1 MAGITAQITA
11 LNSGGTSTPAN
22 FSLNSFVAINTQ
34 DGPNTIM
41 IDVSTPS
48 SWSQTGG
55 LLALFFPTPSP
66 QNGNTPT
73 VRIIPQSSILSTTSN
88 GVSGITSGVNDNFT
102 LGLNGAGTLY
112 IIAGSGTWAGVATV
126 TLRQGA
132 GGPSLTGTED
142 LGSITIAGS
151 LPAGTNNIGTVVT
164 QGLTSTPADGPVSVP
179 ATTNTPLVAAG
190 TYKNIVLQN
199 NSNQNIWITF
209 SGAALSGGNYTGYY
223 CLYANGGGWQEA
235 GNAIT
240 TLAINAWNPGG
251 STVSVYVRKN

>member
-151 LPAGTNNIGTVVT
+151 LPAGTNNIGTVYTV
-164 QGLTSTPADGPVSVP
+164 GNP
-179 ATTNTPLVAAG
+179 ATPVWSNPSIASGSSQTLLAAG
-190 TYKNIVLQN
+190 ARTYLGIQN
-199 NSNQNIWITF
+199 NTNANITVGTGGQTLTNITGTLGF
-209 SGAALSGGNYTGYY
+209 V
-223 CLYANGGGWQEA
+223 LYPGQLYEA
-235 GNAIT
+235 PPNAVPQGAIT
-240 TLAINAWNPGG
+240 VYQTSG
-251 STVSVYVRKN
+251 STTTGISVGAI